1 MAENGIAA
9 LTPGTDELPASLAVA
24 LPGLRVSM
32 QDLARAIAH
41 HADCPENFVR
51 CAPDADLEA
60 AFGNLPDHPFRC
72 ATRLGYCDDGD
83 LDRLVAS
90 AFSTL

>member
-1 MAENGIAA
+1 MAENWIAA
-9 LTPGTDELPASLAVA
+9 LTPGTYELPASLAVA

-32 QDLARAIAH
+32 QDLARAIVH

-51 CAPDADLEA
+51 YAPDANLEA
-60 AFGNLPDHPFRC
+60 AFGNLRDHQFRC
-72 ATRLGYCDDGD
+72 ATRLGFCDDGD

-90 AFSTL
+90 GFSTL